1 MVFPKNGGGYLPIV
15 SYHIN
20 NKTVIKVPD
29 HDFPCASFAAGL
41 KIIFHGNKILNC
53 VKYGGL

>member
-1 MVFPKNGGGYLPIV
+1 LPIV

-41 KIIFHGNKILNC
+41 KSFFMETKL
-53 VKYGGL
+53 